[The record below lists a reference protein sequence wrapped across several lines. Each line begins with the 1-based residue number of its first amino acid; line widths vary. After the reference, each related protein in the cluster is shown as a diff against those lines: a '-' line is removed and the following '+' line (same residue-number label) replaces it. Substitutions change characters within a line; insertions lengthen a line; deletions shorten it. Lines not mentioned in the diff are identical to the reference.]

1 MPKDYLFIHYG
12 FDANDE
18 PVLTLLKDGA
28 EQFEA
33 LHPRGRQL
41 TFAFDKMQRFCPG
54 WHDLAS
60 SESFPCPTTS
70 QLDTPYNQCIH
81 CQRKTGFNPAFY
93 NAASVSPQQQARNA
107 LPHFLYLAHFAPGMV
122 KVGISWS
129 GRGVRRL
136 LEQGARSY
144 LIIKEY
150 PNANIARQYEA
161 KIAALPGI
169 AETLTAKVKHG
180 LLEQSYDAAAGRAEL
195 LDTRERLKKEIG
207 ITPDSNDAATP
218 DYLRQNVNSSQLV
231 HVSDHRISG
240 NVLGLLGS
248 ALIVEQNNAPFYLGL
263 TPFIGCK
270 LRISQTEQPN
280 SFQPKQI
287 GLF

>member
-1 MPKDYLFIHYG
+1 MPNNYLFVHYG

-28 EQFEA
+28 AQFEI
-33 LHPRGRQL
+33 LQPRGQRL
-41 TFAFDKMQRFCPG
+41 TFTFDKNQRFCPG

-60 SESFPCPTTS
+60 SASHPCPTAS
-70 QLDTPYNQCIH
+70 KLDDAYNQCMH

-107 LPHFLYLAHFAPGMV
+107 LPHFLYLAHFAPGVV

-144 LIIKEY
+144 LIVKEY
-150 PNANIARQYEA
+150 PNANVARQYEA
-161 KIAALPGI
+161 KIAALAGI
-169 AETLTAKVKHG
+169 AETLTAKVKYG
-180 LLEQSYDAAAGRAEL
+180 LLEQAYDLVTGQAEL
-195 LDTRERLKKEIG
+195 LATRERLKKEIG
-207 ITPDSNDAATP
+207 ITPDNNVPVTP
-218 DYLRQNVNSSQLV
+218 PYLQQKVKPSELI
-231 HVSDHRISG
+231 HVSNHCISG
-240 NVLGLLGS
+240 NVLGMVGS
-248 ALIVEQNNAPFYLGL
+248 ALVAEQNNAPFYIGL
-263 TPFIGCK
+263 APFVGYMVK
-270 LRISQTEQPN
+270 ISDAEQVN